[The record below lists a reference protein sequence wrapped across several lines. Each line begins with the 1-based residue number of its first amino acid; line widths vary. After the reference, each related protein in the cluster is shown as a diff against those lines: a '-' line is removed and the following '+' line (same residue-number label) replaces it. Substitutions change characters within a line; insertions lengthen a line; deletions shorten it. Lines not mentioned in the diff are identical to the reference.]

1 MIYENER
8 FFRCEKS
15 RKCPSLVHYTLLKI
29 RHKRTRRSKWKN
41 DRGNG
46 LLKSQKLNV
55 KKRVNRQISKCKYRI
70 TTVKQVNL
78 KTKRKN
84 EALRKKTWMVLTSS
98 TRNASRSNN
107 TPNSKTKHQIAAAG
121 LKNVPAEIKK
131 GYFCV
136 MH

>member
-1 MIYENER
+1 MRKIEKVPQPLYTTKDSTEN
-8 FFRCEKS
+8 
-15 RKCPSLVHYTLLKI
+15 
-29 RHKRTRRSKWKN
+29 KRTRRNKWKN
-41 DRGNG
+41 NRGNG

-70 TTVKQVNL
+70 TAVKQVNL

-84 EALRKKTWMVLTSS
+84 EALRKKIWMVLTSS

-131 GYFCV
+131 DYFCV